1 MCLLESLGFYVMWFF
16 LARNFVVA
24 DSIHS
29 VPTSPPHGLCIGGFV
44 TAYLKSLAS
53 LVFSIAE
60 FEQVLVFN
68 SLWILCIKSK
78 KFSLSRM
85 SLICLFFLTHNASD
99 HT

>member
-1 MCLLESLGFYVMWFF
+1 MISFRWYFYTFMCLLEIDVVSLGFYVMCFF

-78 KFSLSRM
+78 QFNSE
-85 SLICLFFLTHNASD
+85 
-99 HT
+99 